1 MLNVSEV
8 DAASDHGYLY
18 SRPKQAALLEVGP
31 LFRLLLDKHC
41 SPAMLAISHDS
52 LPECIDV
59 TMSALQCEGQFRKKM
74 VFRPADLDSKHH
86 KRLSQAV
93 ELHHVK
99 VARVK
104 KTVTTQVPAKAKV
117 GYPHKG
123 LLTRGQGLMH

>member
-18 SRPKQAALLEVGP
+18 SRPKQAALLEVAP
-31 LFRLLLDKHC
+31 LFWLLLNKHC
-41 SPAMLAISHDS
+41 SPAKHCNPQDS
-52 LPECIDV
+52 LPEWFNV
-59 TMSALQCEGQFRKKM
+59 TMSASQCEGQFRKKM

-93 ELHHVK
+93 ERHHVK

-104 KTVTTQVPAKAKV
+104 KTVTTQDPAKAKV
-117 GYPHKG
+117 G
-123 LLTRGQGLMH
+123 